1 MISREQPPATLSL
14 LRRIW
19 GHLSPRRR
27 LQLAVL
33 LLVML
38 ASGLAELVSL
48 GAVLPF
54 LAVLSNPQQLWQQP
68 LIQALALRVGY
79 SQAQQLVLPA
89 TAAFAL
95 AAVLAALIRLLN
107 LWLNGRLAAAVG
119 SDLSCEAF
127 RRTLYQPYALHLASN
142 SSELI
147 ASISN
152 DVGRVINAV
161 LNPLL
166 LLLSSALAPPR
177 PPHHPIRVAACRP
190 VAGSTRSWCSAPPC
204 LGSPPSRTSS

>member
-1 MISREQPPATLSL
+1 MTVPDPPPSTLSL

-19 GHLSPRRR
+19 GHLSRRRR

-68 LIQALALRVGY
+68 WIQALALRVGY
-79 SQAQQLVLPA
+79 TQPQQLVLPA

-119 SDLSCEAF
+119 S
-127 RRTLYQPYALHLASN
+127 
-142 SSELI
+142 
-147 ASISN
+147 
-152 DVGRVINAV
+152 
-161 LNPLL
+161 
-166 LLLSSALAPPR
+166 
-177 PPHHPIRVAACRP
+177 
-190 VAGSTRSWCSAPPC
+190 
-204 LGSPPSRTSS
+204 